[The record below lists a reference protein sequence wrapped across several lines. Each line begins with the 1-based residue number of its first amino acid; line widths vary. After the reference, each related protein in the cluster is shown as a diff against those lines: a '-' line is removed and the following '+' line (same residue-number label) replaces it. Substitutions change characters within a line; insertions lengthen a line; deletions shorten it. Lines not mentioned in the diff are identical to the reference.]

1 MFAFMHP
8 YQTIRRLEQQVAEL
22 HAQLALE
29 KSARGYRTISLM
41 TPLESISM
49 LQAKGADML
58 MSLDA
63 GAEHHA
69 EQLASERATLTD
81 LFTRLHHAEKVAQ
94 RLQQQGQRHQQA
106 DTHYAAPLASETA
119 LHELRGLS
127 VELARMAG
135 HTRAL
140 AMSTA
145 LEAAHVHDEPC
156 GLSAVVS
163 DIQHLADHTQQLGHQ
178 LDHWVEQTAAM
189 LKEDARVLAH
199 QRETANALAQA
210 AHEAEQMIEQ
220 LTDQARH
227 MYKVIH
233 HSTTT
238 ACLHA
243 AKLEH
248 VVWKSRLYHQLLSA
262 SLEEE
267 PLTDHH
273 HCSLGRWYLTDE
285 DQRYKQSEAYR
296 ALAVPHRRF
305 HESGLDA
312 LRYARQGDHT
322 GQLASLALMEEASV
336 ALAKQL
342 DRLMEHAVFDL
353 PLPQQRPSPLADAP

>member
-1 MFAFMHP
+1 MFAFIHP
-8 YQTIRRLEQQVAEL
+8 YQTIRRLELQIAEL
-22 HAQLALE
+22 LAQLAAE
-29 KSARGYRTISLM
+29 KRAHGCRTISLM
-41 TPLESISM
+41 TPIESISM
-49 LQAKGADML
+49 LQAKGSDML
-58 MSLDA
+58 NSLSA
-63 GAEHHA
+63 GAEQHA

-94 RLQQQGQRHQQA
+94 GIHQHVQRHQQA
-106 DTHYAAPLASETA
+106 DTHYAAPLACDKA
-119 LHELRGLS
+119 LSELRHIS
-127 VELARMAG
+127 AELARTAG

-145 LEAAHVHDEPC
+145 LEAAHAHEESS
-156 GLSAVVS
+156 GLSAVVQ
-163 DIQHLADHTQQLGHQ
+163 DIQQLADHTQQLGHQ
-178 LDHWVEQTAAM
+178 LEHWVEQTASL

-199 QRETANALAQA
+199 QRETASALASA
-210 AHEAEQMIEQ
+210 AQEAEQVIEQ

-243 AKLEH
+243 TKLEH
-248 VVWKSRLYHQLLSA
+248 AVWKSRLYHQLLSA
-262 SLEEE
+262 SLDD
-267 PLTDHH
+267 PLTDHQ
-273 HCSLGRWYLTDE
+273 HCTLGRWYLTGE
-285 DQRYKQSEAYR
+285 GLRYKQSDAYR

-342 DRLMEHAVFDL
+342 DRLMEHAVYDI
-353 PLPQQRPSPLADAP
+353 PLPHTRSSPLADSP

>member
-22 HAQLALE
+22 HAQLATE
-29 KSARGYRTISLM
+29 KSAHGYRTISLM

-58 MSLDA
+58 TSLNA

-94 RLQQQGQRHQQA
+94 SLQQQHQRHQQA
-106 DTHYAAPLASETA
+106 DAHYAAPQASDKA
-119 LHELRGLS
+119 LHELRSIS
-127 VELARMAG
+127 VELARAAG

-145 LEAAHVHDEPC
+145 LEAAHVHEEHS

-163 DIQHLADHTQQLGHQ
+163 DIQHLADHTQHLGHQ
-178 LDHWVEQTAAM
+178 LEHWVEQTASL

-199 QRETANALAQA
+199 QRETATALASA
-210 AHEAEQMIEQ
+210 AQEAEQVIEQ
-220 LTDQARH
+220 LTDQTRH

-243 AKLEH
+243 TKLEH
-248 VVWKSRLYHQLLSA
+248 AVWKSRLYHQLLSA
-262 SLEEE
+262 SLDD
-267 PLTDHH
+267 PLTDHQ
-273 HCSLGRWYLTDE
+273 HCTLGRWYLTGE
-285 DQRYKQSEAYR
+285 GLRYKQSDAYR

-305 HESGLDA
+305 HESGLEA

-322 GQLASLALMEEASV
+322 AQLASLALMEEASV

-342 DRLMEHAVFDL
+342 DRLIEHAVYDI
-353 PLPQQRPSPLADAP
+353 PLPQTRPSPLADAP